1 MFFNEVIVLNCDFY
15 IVLTSIY
22 MREGHICYTFVV
34 ICFTFVYLY
43 LCLNLLGFSKI
54 GALTIVIISYRKKD
68 FLCPPFWDKQ
78 FIKYCNWCR
87 FLNILKGFVGSCII
101 TTKECAPG
109 NGKWCS
115 LPLVVIS
122 PSLDLS
128 KNITI
133 LGSFFIFSVALPNC
147 LQNLSLSPSLINLT
161 SSFTG
166 YWLFIYLGHQ
176 YFIIV

>member
-1 MFFNEVIVLNCDFY
+1 MIVLNCDFY

-54 GALTIVIISYRKKD
+54 GALTIVIISYGKKD
-68 FLCPPFWDKQ
+68 FLLPPFRDKQ

-122 PSLDLS
+122 PSLVLS
-128 KNITI
+128 
-133 LGSFFIFSVALPNC
+133 SFFLWHC
-147 LQNLSLSPSLINLT
+147 LTACRISLSLLHWLTWLRLSQDIGSLYI
-161 SSFTG
+161 
-166 YWLFIYLGHQ
+166 
-176 YFIIV
+176 